1 MDGQA
6 SLLPSAQVLPWTPP
20 LSFHSSLLQQRA
32 QALSFLWAPPRPSQ
46 WVRAGAVGAETWSR
60 LSGSR
65 GARGCTRAR
74 ARVGGRRGVPC
85 LPVSGARPRVA
96 PAALAPAQGRASGRA
111 PPSHS
116 LGCERRR
123 WLPERPLLLAR
134 LHSLARGRAGSRPSA
149 GHGRQR
155 EEELGRRRRRLWGL
169 GSGRPDRAHEGRL
182 PAAPPPPP
190 PQPAPSLH
198 GGQEDGGEVLEAH
211 GQGGAVV
218 SKPKAGAQEQPALY
232 LRPAA

>member
-1 MDGQA
+1 M
-6 SLLPSAQVLPWTPP
+6 
-20 LSFHSSLLQQRA
+20 
-32 QALSFLWAPPRPSQ
+32 
-46 WVRAGAVGAETWSR
+46 
-60 LSGSR
+60 
-65 GARGCTRAR
+65 
-74 ARVGGRRGVPC
+74 
-85 LPVSGARPRVA
+85 
-96 PAALAPAQGRASGRA
+96 
-111 PPSHS
+111 
-116 LGCERRR
+116 
-123 WLPERPLLLAR
+123 
-134 LHSLARGRAGSRPSA
+134 GSRPSA